1 MFLDRGSRA
10 SMTAKKRTWESA
22 KGTAFALKQ
31 LTGAEETRIAA
42 LVKKALE

>member
-1 MFLDRGSRA
+1 
-10 SMTAKKRTWESA
+10 MTPKKRTRESA

-42 LVKKALE
+42 LVTKAVE